1 MRYRLAVIV
10 VLTGLVLTGC
20 ASDQSETIESQ
31 VKLIEYK
38 KCLLLQQDSLNII
51 NDQLARDESFSRLI
65 EILRNQTNQEGTAR
79 FDTHLKNCEKYRP

>member
-51 NDQLARDESFSRLI
+51 NYQLARDESFSRLI
-65 EILRNQTNQEGTAR
+65 EILRNQTNPEGTAR